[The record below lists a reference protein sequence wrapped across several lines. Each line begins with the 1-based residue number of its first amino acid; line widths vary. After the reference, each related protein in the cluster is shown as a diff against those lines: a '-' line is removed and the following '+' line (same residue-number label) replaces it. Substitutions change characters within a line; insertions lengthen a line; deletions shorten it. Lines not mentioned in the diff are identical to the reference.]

1 LIQIAS
7 TNKQKKYLTR
17 VMRKIYYLIALAFLT
32 LGLIIFSTTAD
43 AGGPWNDQYC
53 DVEVTKIKVVNEK
66 GEVLENLTEEKVV
79 CNDGASDFL
88 FNMGIAENCEMYT
101 WDMPVGEVVIT
112 QRQVICKRMDQ
123 SGYEI
128 VQGYHSID

>member
-1 LIQIAS
+1 
-7 TNKQKKYLTR
+7 
-17 VMRKIYYLIALAFLT
+17 MRNLYYIIALAFLT

-43 AGGPWNDQYC
+43 AEGPWDNQYC
-53 DVEVTKIKVVNEK
+53 DVEVTKIKVIDQQGNVI
-66 GEVLENLTEEKVV
+66 ENLTEEKLV
-79 CNDGASDFL
+79 CDDGASDFL
-88 FNMGIAENCEMYT
+88 YDLGIAESCEMYT

-112 QRQVICKRMDQ
+112 QRQIACKKIDG

>member
-1 LIQIAS
+1 
-7 TNKQKKYLTR
+7 
-17 VMRKIYYLIALAFLT
+17 MRKIYYLIALAFLT
-32 LGLIIFSTTAD
+32 LGLIIFSTTAK

-53 DVEVTKIKVVNEK
+53 DVEVTKIKVVNEQ
-66 GEVLENLTEEKVV
+66 GELIENRTEEKMV

-88 FNMGIAENCEMYT
+88 HGMGIAKNCQMYT
-101 WDMPVGEVVIT
+101 WDMPVGEVIIT
-112 QRQVICKRMDQ
+112 QRQIACEKMDG